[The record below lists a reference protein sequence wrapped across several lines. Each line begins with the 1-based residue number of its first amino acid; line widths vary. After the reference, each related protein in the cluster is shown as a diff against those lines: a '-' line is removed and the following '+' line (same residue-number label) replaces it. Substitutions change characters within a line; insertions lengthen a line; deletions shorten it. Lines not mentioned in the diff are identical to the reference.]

1 MLQLHYSYMS
11 LVAGNKAILPFL
23 VLVLAL
29 FYRNMFECFLF
40 TFGELQYKETFSTLV
55 ARVCHHYLGQPTQ
68 GCLEGRL

>member
-11 LVAGNKAILPFL
+11 LVARNKAILPFL

-40 TFGELQYKETFSTLV
+40 TFGELHYEETFSTLV
-55 ARVCHHYLGQPTQ
+55 AQVYYHCLGQPAHR
-68 GCLEGRL
+68 CLEGRL